1 MQFFACKLFSEG
13 EQMRLKDGFLLRKV
27 AGEYVVV
34 PTGNSMVD
42 FKAMISLNETGAFL
56 WEQLSQDRT
65 EQQLAELLL
74 SEYDV
79 DEQTA
84 VFDIAE
90 FINLL
95 KEKNLLV

>member
-1 MQFFACKLFSEG
+1 
-13 EQMRLKDGFLLRKV
+13 MRLKDGFLLRKV

-34 PTGNSMVD
+34 PTGDSMVD

-56 WEQLSQDRT
+56 WEKLSEDIT
-65 EQQLAELLL
+65 EQQLTELLL

-79 DEQTA
+79 DEETA
-84 VFDIAE
+84 TSDIDE
-90 FINLL
+90 FVKLL

>member
-1 MQFFACKLFSEG
+1 MCTNQFLEG
-13 EQMRLKDGFLLRKV
+13 EQMRLKDGFLLRNV

-56 WEQLSQDRT
+56 WEQLLADKS
-65 EQQLAELLL
+65 EQQLLDALL

-79 DEQTA
+79 DEKTA
-84 VFDIAE
+84 SEDIKE
-90 FINLL
+90 FVELL

>member
-1 MQFFACKLFSEG
+1 
-13 EQMRLKDGFLLRKV
+13 MRLKDGFLLRNV

-56 WEQLSQDRT
+56 WEQLLADKS
-65 EQQLAELLL
+65 EQQLLDALL

-79 DEQTA
+79 DEKTA
-84 VFDIAE
+84 SEDIKE
-90 FINLL
+90 FVELL